1 MVRVYAK
8 KQNDLFL
15 KFKKYALNCNFVSVL
30 GIFLNSSTYCYTGVK
45 MFSNPHLL
53 TVVPSIPVYAIST
66 EDRNQIVYSVSK
78 TDLNGQAC
86 ILTPCFGNIKL
97 VVESKSER
105 AFAAATNKQQITSML
120 FYNVSDYMDHI
131 VVDIDQSLKGI
142 GNDTGP
148 VYIDK
153 EECKRGRQYFLFH
166 FQGLS
171 GKLMTNPYAEEHDYR
186 TSWNPTFPRKS
197 CFVKVQIQVYFLS
210 FLDHI
215 IPNRLLSLYAKNDIL
230 LLLIMSLTLLIQ
242 KLFQT
247 KSKSLGIIANSYDES
262 GYWFGTF
269 VAPLHGNHNGK
280 RAACIEFRCPVY
292 DSLNEEI
299 PTILNA
305 DMPGSS
311 NCTLM
316 YVRRRLCEGS
326 RGHSIR
332 KVKMVKLPFLDK
344 TYNRLYIIKNRICVN
359 ALFGADSQQ
368 HITEIVHLS
377 YEKA

>member
-1 MVRVYAK
+1 MFTLACIFSIYFGYVFCH
-8 KQNDLFL
+8 D
-15 KFKKYALNCNFVSVL
+15 

-97 VVESKSER
+97 VVESKRER

-197 CFVKVQIQVYFLS
+197 CFVKVQIQ
-210 FLDHI
+210 
-215 IPNRLLSLYAKNDIL
+215 
-230 LLLIMSLTLLIQ
+230 
-242 KLFQT
+242 T

-311 NCTLM
+311 NCTLISVSDELESSTLNATDTSFTGIFRPGSHYGSNVGV
-316 YVRRRLCEGS
+316 YV
-326 RGHSIR
+326 
-332 KVKMVKLPFLDK
+332 DK
-344 TYNRLYIIKNRICVN
+344 SKN
-359 ALFGADSQQ
+359 ALFSCYGGKFA
-368 HITEIVHLS
+368 TESNYLMNPEVGIALRYNCS
-377 YEKA
+377 